1 MTLIAPLRF
10 GLIGVDSP
18 HAPSFTRLFGNG
30 IDGVVPGG
38 TVTHAWKG
46 EAASDF
52 PLSRD
57 RIDHFADEVRGLGVT
72 LCDSPEE
79 VAEACDALLIVASD
93 SRTHP
98 RYFERV
104 VRFGKPIYVD
114 TRFAPTL
121 AEARNMLAQAQ
132 ASGALV
138 LAGSPKRFTAEFQA
152 ALSGGRRQSVT
163 LDGPL
168 PTQPGH
174 PGLAW
179 YGVHLVDLA
188 VAALGAGPAA
198 VTVDADGPGNGSGS
212 TTVTVS
218 WGDGREAH
226 LGGAADWHPFT
237 TGRIDAGSEFSIEA
251 REEMLVGLLAGIVTS
266 CRTGTPNVP
275 LREILSIVAIVE
287 AANKSLEA
295 GRLVTLGSQ

>member
-1 MTLIAPLRF
+1 MTLVAPLRF

-30 IDGVVPGG
+30 SDGVVPGG
-38 TVTHAWKG
+38 MVTHAWKG
-46 EAASDF
+46 ESASDF

-57 RIDHFADEVRGLGVT
+57 RIDDFAEEVSGLGVVM
-72 LCDSPEE
+72 CDSPEA
-79 VAEACDALLIVASD
+79 VAEVCDALLIVSSD
-93 SRTHP
+93 ARTHP

-104 VRFGKPIYVD
+104 APYGKPIYVD

-121 AEARNMLAQAQ
+121 SEARTMLAQAQ

-138 LAGSPKRFTAEFQA
+138 LAGSPKRFTPEFQA
-152 ALSGGRRQSVT
+152 VLAGGPRQSVS

-188 VAALGAGPAA
+188 VAALGAGPEA
-198 VTVDADGPGNGSGS
+198 VTVHAGGPGSGSGS
-212 TTVTVS
+212 TSVTVA

-251 REEMLVGLLAGIVTS
+251 REAMLVGLLEGLVTS
-266 CRTGTPNVP
+266 CRTGRPNVP
-275 LREILSIVAIVE
+275 LPEILSIVAIVE

-295 GRLVTLGSQ
+295 GLPVPLSPN

>member
-1 MTLIAPLRF
+1 MTLVAPLRF

-30 IDGVVPGG
+30 SDGVVPGG
-38 TVTHAWKG
+38 MVTHAWKG
-46 EAASDF
+46 ESASDF

-57 RIDHFADEVRGLGVT
+57 RIDDFAEEVSGLGVVM
-72 LCDSPEE
+72 CDSPEA
-79 VAEACDALLIVASD
+79 VAEVCDALLIVSSD
-93 SRTHP
+93 ARTHP

-104 VRFGKPIYVD
+104 APYGKPIYVD

-121 AEARNMLAQAQ
+121 SEARTMLAQAQ

-138 LAGSPKRFTAEFQA
+138 LAGSPKRFTPEFQA
-152 ALSGGRRQSVT
+152 VLAGGPRQSVS

-188 VAALGAGPAA
+188 VAALGAGPEA
-198 VTVDADGPGNGSGS
+198 VTVDAGGRGSGSGS
-212 TTVTVS
+212 TSVTVA

-251 REEMLVGLLAGIVTS
+251 REAMLVGLLEGLVTS

-275 LREILSIVAIVE
+275 LPEILSIVAIVE

-295 GRLVTLGSQ
+295 GLSVPLSPN

>member
-1 MTLIAPLRF
+1 MTLVAPLRF

-18 HAPSFTRLFGNG
+18 HAASFTRLFGNG
-30 IDGVVPGG
+30 SDGVVPGG
-38 TVTHAWKG
+38 MVTHAWKG
-46 EAASDF
+46 ESASDF
-52 PLSRD
+52 PLSCD

-72 LCDSPEE
+72 MCDSPEA
-79 VAEACDALLIVASD
+79 VAEVCDALLIVSSD
-93 SRTHP
+93 ARTHP

-104 VRFGKPIYVD
+104 ARYGKPIYVD

-121 AEARNMLAQAQ
+121 SEARTMLAQAQ

-138 LAGSPKRFTAEFQA
+138 LAGSPKRFTPEFQA
-152 ALSGGRRQSVT
+152 ALTGGRYYSVS

-198 VTVDADGPGNGSGS
+198 VTVDAGGPGSGSGS
-212 TTVTVS
+212 TSVTVA
-218 WGDGREAH
+218 WGDGRKAH

-251 REEMLVGLLAGIVTS
+251 REEMLVGLLEGLVTS
-266 CRTGTPNVP
+266 CRTGRPNVP
-275 LREILSIVAIVE
+275 LPEILSIVAIVE
-287 AANKSLEA
+287 AANKSLA
-295 GRLVTLGSQ
+295 SGTPVPLSPN

>member
-1 MTLIAPLRF
+1 MTLVAPLRF

-30 IDGVVPGG
+30 SDGVVPGG
-38 TVTHAWKG
+38 MVTHAWKG
-46 EAASDF
+46 ESASDF

-57 RIDHFADEVRGLGVT
+57 RIDDFAEEVSGLGVVM
-72 LCDSPEE
+72 CDSPEA
-79 VAEACDALLIVASD
+79 VAEVCDALLIVSSD
-93 SRTHP
+93 ARTHP

-104 VRFGKPIYVD
+104 APYGKPIYVD

-121 AEARNMLAQAQ
+121 SEARTMLAQAQ

-138 LAGSPKRFTAEFQA
+138 LAGSPKRFTPEFQA
-152 ALSGGRRQSVT
+152 ALAGGPRQSVS

-168 PTQPGH
+168 PIQPGH

-188 VAALGAGPAA
+188 VAALGAGPEA
-198 VTVDADGPGNGSGS
+198 VTVDAGGRGSGSGS
-212 TTVTVS
+212 TSVTVA

-251 REEMLVGLLAGIVTS
+251 REAMLVGLLEGLVTS
-266 CRTGTPNVP
+266 CRTGRPNVP
-275 LREILSIVAIVE
+275 LPEILSIVAIVE

-295 GRLVTLGSQ
+295 GLSVPLSPN

>member
-1 MTLIAPLRF
+1 
-10 GLIGVDSP
+10 VS
-18 HAPSFTRLFGNG
+18 
-30 IDGVVPGG
+30 
-38 TVTHAWKG
+38 
-46 EAASDF
+46 SD
-52 PLSRD
+52 
-57 RIDHFADEVRGLGVT
+57 A
-72 LCDSPEE
+72 
-79 VAEACDALLIVASD
+79 
-93 SRTHP
+93 RTHP

-104 VRFGKPIYVD
+104 APYGKPIYVD

-121 AEARNMLAQAQ
+121 SEARTMLAQAQ

-138 LAGSPKRFTAEFQA
+138 LAGSPKRFTPEFQA
-152 ALSGGRRQSVT
+152 ALTGGRYYSVS

-188 VAALGAGPAA
+188 VAALGAGPET
-198 VTVDADGPGNGSGS
+198 VTLDAGGPGSGSGS
-212 TTVTVS
+212 TSVTVA
-218 WGDGREAH
+218 WGDGRKAH

-251 REEMLVGLLAGIVTS
+251 REEMLVGLLEGLVTS

-275 LREILSIVAIVE
+275 LPEILSIVAIVE

-295 GRLVTLGSQ
+295 GLPVPLSPN

>member
-1 MTLIAPLRF
+1 M
-10 GLIGVDSP
+10 
-18 HAPSFTRLFGNG
+18 
-30 IDGVVPGG
+30 
-38 TVTHAWKG
+38 
-46 EAASDF
+46 
-52 PLSRD
+52 
-57 RIDHFADEVRGLGVT
+57 
-72 LCDSPEE
+72 
-79 VAEACDALLIVASD
+79 AEACDALLIVSSD
-93 SRTHP
+93 ARTHP

-138 LAGSPKRFTAEFQA
+138 LAGSPKRFTPEFQA
-152 ALSGGRRQSVT
+152 ALPAGGSVRY
-163 LDGPL
+163 LGRAP

-198 VTVDADGPGNGSGS
+198 VTVDAGGPGSGSGS

-218 WGDGREAH
+218 WGDG
-226 LGGAADWHPFT
+226 P
-237 TGRIDAGSEFSIEA
+237 
-251 REEMLVGLLAGIVTS
+251 
-266 CRTGTPNVP
+266 
-275 LREILSIVAIVE
+275 
-287 AANKSLEA
+287 
-295 GRLVTLGSQ
+295 

>member
-1 MTLIAPLRF
+1 MTPVSPIRF

-18 HAPSFTRLFGNG
+18 HAPSFTRLFDNG
-30 IDGVVPGG
+30 FDGVVPSG

-46 EAASDF
+46 ESASDF

-57 RIDHFADEVRGLGVT
+57 RIDGFADEVSGLGVT

-79 VAEACDALLIVASD
+79 VAEACDALLIVSSD
-93 SRTHP
+93 ARTHP

-104 VRFGKPIYVD
+104 VRFGRPVYVD

-121 AEARNMLAQAQ
+121 AEARTMLAQAQ
-132 ASGALV
+132 ASGTLV
-138 LAGSPKRFTAEFQA
+138 LAGSPKRFTPEFQA
-152 ALSGGRRQSVT
+152 ALTGGPYHSVS

-188 VAALGAGPAA
+188 VAALGAGPET
-198 VTVDADGPGNGSGS
+198 VTVDADGPGSGSGS

-251 REEMLVGLLAGIVTS
+251 REAMLVGLLECIVTS

-275 LREILSIVAIVE
+275 LREILSIVAVVE
-287 AANKSLEA
+287 AANKSLNA
-295 GRLVTLGSQ
+295 GLPVTISPN